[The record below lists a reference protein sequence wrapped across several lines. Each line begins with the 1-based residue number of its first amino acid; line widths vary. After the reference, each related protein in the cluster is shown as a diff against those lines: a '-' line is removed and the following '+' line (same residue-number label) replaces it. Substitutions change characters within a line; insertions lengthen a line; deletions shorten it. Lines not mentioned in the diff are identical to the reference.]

1 MATALIFHPSVSHAN
16 DSPIDLGSAESFAVL
31 AGAAITNTGGTSL
44 SGTAG
49 ADIGSYPTPTYTGHS
64 LVTTTGTEYYTAQ
77 PIVAEAQV
85 DLTAAFTNGMS
96 RAPTETIAAD
106 LGGRTLTSGVYN
118 STSTILLS
126 GALTLDGQGDAGST
140 FIFQAGSA
148 LTTMSGS
155 NIVLTNGAQ
164 ACNVFWVVGSSAT
177 LGTGSHFVGTVMALE
192 SITNTTNASVEGRL
206 LARNGT
212 VTLDSNTIVNNACV
226 EPASAGPG
234 DDSSDSAGDDSGDS
248 AGDDSS
254 HSAGDATEETP
265 GEDSPAPAP
274 APGEG
279 TVDGGVLPNTGGI
292 EWLVVAVAGLA
303 LAAAGTVAYL
313 RLGRG
318 RHGRP

>member
-1 MATALIFHPSVSHAN
+1 M
-16 DSPIDLGSAESFAVL
+16 
-31 AGAAITNTGGTSL
+31 
-44 SGTAG
+44 
-49 ADIGSYPTPTYTGHS
+49 
-64 LVTTTGTEYYTAQ
+64 TTTGTEYYTAQ

-85 DLTAAFTNGMS
+85 DLTAAFTDGMS
-96 RAPTETIAAD
+96 RAPTETITANLA
-106 LGGRTLTSGVYN
+106 GMSLTSGVYN

-126 GALTLDGQGDAGST
+126 GALTLDGQGDADAT
-140 FIFQAGSA
+140 FIFQAGTA

-155 NIVLTNGAQ
+155 SIALTNGAQ

-192 SITNTTNASVEGRL
+192 SITDTTNASVEGRL

-226 EPASAGPG
+226 EPTTAGPG
-234 DDSSDSAGDDSGDS
+234 DESSDSAGDISN
-248 AGDDSS
+248 
-254 HSAGDATEETP
+254 ETP
-265 GEDSPAPAP
+265 AEESPAAAPPPLAPAP
-274 APGEG
+274 VPGEG

-292 EWLVVAVAGLA
+292 EWLVVAVAGLT
-303 LAAAGTVAYL
+303 LATAGTLAYV